1 MTIATV
7 TVCDA
12 IRANISHLPKGPA
25 AGYTTGLPD
34 PDGINRIKWTDPDW
48 KSRPGAV
55 RICQDRSASDTT
67 ADCLDVE
74 FHAAGVARCAPW
86 AEAAAANVAA
96 GKRPG
101 QRHPAIYMSLS
112 AVTPVVNALV
122 AGGIREGVSLWVANW
137 SLTAAEATALVAHAG
152 GPFPII
158 GVQYRNAGT
167 YDVSVFSR
175 AWLGAVSGDP
185 VTHPPKGFHGEWV
198 TKGQLSLAQ
207 LAATFGLKPSTLLRM
222 TAVHFGQFG
231 PELASYVNAVHN
243 GTLRPNSPLP
253 AASVLWVD

>member
-1 MTIATV
+1 MTIAVT

-12 IRANISHLPKGPA
+12 IRANVGHLPKGPA
-25 AGYTTGLPD
+25 AGYSTGT
-34 PDGINRIKWTDPDW
+34 GIVPWGPAEW
-48 KSRPGAV
+48 KAHPGAV
-55 RICQDRSASDTT
+55 RICQDPGATDST
-67 ADCLDVE
+67 ADVLDVE
-74 FHAAGVARCAPW
+74 AGAATIAHVARW

-122 AGGIREGVSLWVANW
+122 AGGIREGVGLWVANW
-137 SLTAAEATALVAHAG
+137 NLTDAEATVLVRHGG
-152 GPFPII
+152 GPFPVI

-167 YDVSVFSR
+167 YDVSVFAR
-175 AWLGAVSGDP
+175 PWLDAVSGDP
-185 VTHPPKGFHGEWV
+185 VTHPPAGFHGEWV

-207 LAATFGLKPSTLLRM
+207 LAATFGLKPSTLLRQ
-222 TAVHFGQFG
+222 TAIHYGQFG

-243 GTLRPNSPLP
+243 GTLRPDSPLP
-253 AASVLWVD
+253 PGSVLWVG